1 MSKITFAVR
10 VVRDFIVLLENR
22 NEVVSMLFADVLDTG
37 VVNADRESDRAPSL
51 RPKTQYDFTLF
62 VALLVEPFF
71 EQLLVN
77 YAGVWETVHS
87 PCDYYVYPAVSG
99 VFFFEVVVR
108 DSVFWEVAE
117 FEAHVFATV
126 LETLPNSRMVVIGPY
141 INCCLTRLSSKSDLK
156 VARQKLYKV
165 ARQKSYSL

>member
-1 MSKITFAVR
+1 M
-10 VVRDFIVLLENR
+10 
-22 NEVVSMLFADVLDTG
+22 
-37 VVNADRESDRAPSL
+37 
-51 RPKTQYDFTLF
+51 
-62 VALLVEPFF
+62 
-71 EQLLVN
+71 
-77 YAGVWETVHS
+77 WETVNY
-87 PCDYYVYPAVSG
+87 PFDFYVYPSVG
-99 VFFFEVVVR
+99 GEFFFKVVVG
-108 DSVFWEVAE
+108 DNVLWEVAE